1 MVIIAIQDEEGDVDI
16 DFKWLEDKVLLRKLS
31 GEEQNLLAGVIQPQ
45 AFDAGEVML
54 KQGQPG
60 GVLYLLRS
68 GNAIIDREDG
78 DQKTRV
84 ATIQEG
90 AMFGEMTFLTGDEAS
105 ATVTAKNACVVYK
118 LTRTAYSE
126 LMQRQQDLVY
136 SLFAYI
142 LIHAAR
148 VIRNMNEEHV
158 NLLQYIAGRR
168 V

>member
-1 MVIIAIQDEEGDVDI
+1 MEI
-16 DFKWLEDKVLLRKLS
+16 DFQWLEDKVLLRKLS
-31 GEEQNLLAGVIQPQ
+31 GEERDILAGVIQPQ
-45 AFDAGEVML
+45 AFKAGEVML
-54 KQGQPG
+54 KQGQAG

-68 GNAIIDREDG
+68 GSAVIDREDG
-78 DQKTRV
+78 EQTTRV
-84 ATIQEG
+84 ATIHEG
-90 AMFGEMTFLTGDEAS
+90 AMFGEMTFLTGEEAS
-105 ATVTAKNACVVYK
+105 ATVIAKGDCTVYK

>member
-1 MVIIAIQDEEGDVDI
+1 VDI
-16 DFKWLEDKVLLRKLS
+16 DFQWLEDKVLLRKLS
-31 GEEQNLLAGVIQPQ
+31 GEERDILTGVIQPQ
-45 AFDAGEVML
+45 AFKSGEVML
-54 KQGQPG
+54 KQGQAG

-68 GNAIIDREDG
+68 GSAVIDREDG
-78 DQKTRV
+78 DQTTRV
-84 ATIQEG
+84 ATIHEG
-90 AMFGEMTFLTGDEAS
+90 AMFGEMTFLTGEEAS
-105 ATVTAKNACVVYK
+105 ATVIAKGDCMVYK

>member
-1 MVIIAIQDEEGDVDI
+1 LTGDEEDFVDI
-16 DFKWLEDKVLLRKLS
+16 DFQWLEDVVLLRKL
-31 GEEQNLLAGVIQPQ
+31 GNEEREILTHVIQPQ
-45 AFDAGEVML
+45 AYQAGEVML

-68 GNAIIDREDG
+68 GSAVIDREDG
-78 DQKTRV
+78 GQTTRV
-84 ATIQEG
+84 ATIREG
-90 AMFGEMTFLTGDEAS
+90 AMFGEMTFLTGEEAS
-105 ATVTAKNACVVYK
+105 ATVTAKNTCTVYK
-118 LTRTAYSE
+118 LTRASYSE

-148 VIRNMNEEHV
+148 VIRTMNEEHV